1 MSIPLTDSLLRAF
14 ADLLDYPT
22 PQVHQQAEACLS
34 ELQAIPEAAQSL
46 EMFQCGIA
54 NLSLECLQELY
65 TVTFDMQPLC
75 YPYVGYHLFGE
86 SYKRGAFMAQL
97 NETYHAHDFCPQQE
111 LPDHLPVA
119 LRYLGLEAARREED
133 FGSALIV
140 EVILPALTKMCQ
152 AFNQQTENPY
162 ASLLSALQVAL
173 AQAVEKELSHA

>member
-22 PQVHQQAEACLS
+22 SHIHQQVDACLS
-34 ELQAIPEAAQSL
+34 ELQAIPEAAPAL
-46 EMFQCGIA
+46 ETFRRGIEQ
-54 NLSLECLQELY
+54 LPLERLQELY

-75 YPYVGYHLFGE
+75 YPYIGYHLFGE